1 MLPIFKEYRNMLN
14 DNGIDLSEY
23 DDNKLWIDRMIIK
36 GFDKSGKERKICK
49 LKVVGDYKN
58 LRYEQTF
65 YYKNKMVK
73 GKKFK
78 ILDKPIN
85 NILETYEETYK
96 RMEKQI
102 LDKERD
108 SVESLRV
115 KLNTYL
121 KKGYRVILPTSMGKD
136 SKLTE
141 HLLKKITDN
150 YIPIFNNTTLDSP
163 DVYKEVKSRNDVKII
178 TPTDKNGKNLSFYK
192 LMKSWGTP
200 NRFYRWCCSIFKEGA
215 TEQHFKGQDKLLFI
229 FGMRNEESAN
239 RSGYGTLYRN
249 IKWNNNTWIGLLPIR
264 KWTELEL
271 WLYTIKNNIPINIKY
286 KKGYAR
292 VGCNIA
298 CPFYTSSTWILDK
311 YWYPLQ
317 YERYHNKIEE
327 DFTTNEKWCRINCTK
342 DEYHLNW
349 NGGLVR
355 KEPNDEVIDEF
366 MKYKKFDN
374 KELALQYFSKKCTSC
389 KKSVYKKNEIAMN
402 LKLFGRNIDKF
413 LCKRCLSKQMGWK
426 QKDWDEE
433 VILFKQQNCSLF

>member
-1 MLPIFKEYRNMLN
+1 MYFTPSLN
-14 DNGIDLSEY
+14 RQLGAKCNSENRIDS
-23 DDNKLWIDRMIIK
+23 
-36 GFDKSGKERKICK
+36 
-49 LKVVGDYKN
+49 
-58 LRYEQTF
+58 
-65 YYKNKMVK
+65 
-73 GKKFK
+73 
-78 ILDKPIN
+78 
-85 NILETYEETYK
+85 
-96 RMEKQI
+96 
-102 LDKERD
+102 
-108 SVESLRV
+108 
-115 KLNTYL
+115 
-121 KKGYRVILPTSMGKD
+121 
-136 SKLTE
+136 
-141 HLLKKITDN
+141 
-150 YIPIFNNTTLDSP
+150 
-163 DVYKEVKSRNDVKII
+163 
-178 TPTDKNGKNLSFYK
+178 
-192 LMKSWGTP
+192 
-200 NRFYRWCCSIFKEGA
+200 
-215 TEQHFKGQDKLLFI
+215 
-229 FGMRNEESAN
+229 
-239 RSGYGTLYRN
+239 
-249 IKWNNNTWIGLLPIR
+249 
-264 KWTELEL
+264 
-271 WLYTIKNNIPINIKY
+271 IKNNIPINIKY

-433 VILFKQQNCSLF
+433 VSLFKQQNCSLF